1 MLETDLLL
9 TCFLDSAALKVNGNS
24 VSLPTGESSWAAIDT
39 GTTGVGLPQSILTEI
54 FNNVQGSQQ
63 RADGYYQFR
72 KSFHIINH
80 LESVLTFV
88 RSFVAVPY
96 N

>member
-9 TCFLDSAALKVNGNS
+9 TCFRESAALKVNGNS

-72 KSFHIINH
+72 KSFRTINH
-80 LESVLTFV
+80 LRTSVNI